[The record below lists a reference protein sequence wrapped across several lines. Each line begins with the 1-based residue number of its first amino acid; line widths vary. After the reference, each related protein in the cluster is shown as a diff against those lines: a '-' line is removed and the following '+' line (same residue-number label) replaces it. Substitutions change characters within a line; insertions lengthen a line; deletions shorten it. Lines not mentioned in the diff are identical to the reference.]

1 MSVENLVGQT
11 LGQYQLRQLLG
22 IGGMGAVYRAFQ
34 ANLKREVAIKV
45 LPASLARQ
53 PGYIERFNR
62 EAEIAASLEHAHIV
76 PVYDYGTQND
86 ISFVVMRLLTGGSL
100 ADRLQYRTSGPSL
113 HEVASILQ
121 HLAAALDYAHSKN
134 VIHRDI
140 KANNVMFDEQGS
152 AFLVDFGIAKL
163 LNVTSGLTGTG
174 VAMGTPSYMSPEQ
187 WRGDQ
192 IGPAADQYALGVLT
206 YAMVT
211 GGRMPFEADTPY
223 ALMHK
228 HLNEE
233 PTPPQTFRSDLPTS
247 VQLVMKQVMAKDPE
261 NRYPSVGAFAA
272 AFTTSLRDIEPK
284 STGFFQTPL
293 PPRIERQWIT
303 TDTDPDLPTSRDVV
317 PPSPRPPVV
326 PPVTPPPTEQP
337 VGDTSPQGTR
347 GVFRRSSTWLA
358 ALGVLIVGALIV
370 LVALSLPG
378 GLSALF
384 GPTPT
389 STPTLTSTPTATL
402 TSTPTLTPTATETAT
417 PTPSTPIAQ
426 ALRSLTVRQGPGSQ
440 YPLLQRLAADD
451 QVEIT
456 GISEDG
462 AWYQVLLPDG
472 VFGWLSSA
480 SISVTTFGSLRG
492 VPVAEA
498 PTNTPTYTLTP
509 SNTPTAT
516 STPTATRT
524 PSATPTPSPTNTP
537 LPLIPLALPVRAITV
552 RVGPGSQ
559 YPAAGRLAGD
569 EQVDIYG
576 ISEDGGWY
584 WVELSDA
591 TMAWLTASPALVET
605 IGNLRTL
612 PIVDPPTATPVP
624 TATSTPQPTATATS
638 SPTATFLP
646 TRTLLPT
653 RPSLTPTAVDVT
665 CPGALPPR
673 LTVGESGR
681 VSAQDPRPL
690 NVRTG
695 PSTGS
700 ARSGQLMAGD
710 VFFVIRGPVC
720 AEGYSWYQV
729 RYNDSELGWIAEGDT
744 SYFVE
749 PVGVGSPLSD
759 VTPTAV
765 VSNFS
770 SSTISSTRPVLAA
783 DCNLQL
789 EDDFRLNRSSYNWW
803 VGSGAQS
810 DVSIA
815 NESYVIHIREIGADD
830 EAVSWGT
837 LQDLTWDNV
846 RVEAVVRAS
855 AFSGDPTRMGLWV
868 RVQSANNFIAFMISS
883 LGAYR
888 IARYDNGYVDLA
900 PWTSTTAVR
909 RGDFAVNTLRV
920 DMIGSR
926 FDFYINGQL
935 VSIVNDDTWADGRV
949 TFWGATS
956 EIVPVEFYLDY
967 IRFCAIS

>member
-34 ANLKREVAIKV
+34 TNLKREVAIKV

-76 PVYDYGTQND
+76 PVYDYGTQAD
-86 ISFVVMRLLTGGSL
+86 ISFVVMRLLNGGSL
-100 ADRLQYRTSGPSL
+100 AERLQYRASGPSL

-174 VAMGTPSYMSPEQ
+174 VAMGTPSYMAPEQ

-233 PTPPQTFRSDLPTS
+233 PTPPQNFRSDLPLS
-247 VQLVMKQVMAKDPE
+247 VQLVLKQVMAKDPE
-261 NRYPSVGAFAA
+261 NRYSSASTFADAFMA
-272 AFTTSLRDIEPK
+272 SLRGMEPK
-284 STGFFQTPL
+284 STGFFQTTL
-293 PPRIERQWIT
+293 PPHVDRQWVT
-303 TDTDPDLPTSRDVV
+303 TDTDPDLPTSRDVA
-317 PPSPRPPVV
+317 PPSSPRPPAA

-337 VGDTSPQGTR
+337 AVDTSPQEPQ
-347 GVFRRSSTWLA
+347 GVLRRSTTWLV
-358 ALGVLIVGALIV
+358 ALGVLIVGAVIV
-370 LVALSLPG
+370 VVLLSQAG
-378 GLSALF
+378 GLSGLF
-384 GPTPT
+384 GPTATPT
-389 STPTLTSTPTATL
+389 PTATLTPTLTSTPT
-402 TSTPTLTPTATETAT
+402 PTMTAT
-417 PTPSTPIAQ
+417 PTPSTPVAQ

-440 YPLLQRLAADD
+440 YPLVQRLVADD

-472 VFGWLSSA
+472 QFGWISSA
-480 SISVTTFGSLRG
+480 SISVTTFGNLRG

-509 SNTPTAT
+509 SNTPTPT
-516 STPTATRT
+516 PTPTATRT
-524 PSATPTPSPTNTP
+524 PTATPTPTATNTP

-584 WVELSDA
+584 WVELPDT

-624 TATSTPQPTATATS
+624 TSTSEPSSTASATITP
-638 SPTATFLP
+638 LP
-646 TRTLLPT
+646 TRTPLPAQ
-653 RPSLTPTAVDVT
+653 PSLTPTSADVI

-673 LTVGESGR
+673 LQVAETGR
-681 VSAQDPRPL
+681 VSSQDPRPL
-690 NVRTG
+690 NVRSG

-700 ARSGQLMAGD
+700 ARSGQLLAGD
-710 VFFVIRGPVC
+710 LFFVIRGPLC

-729 RYNDSELGWIAEGDT
+729 RYNDTELGWIAEGDT

-749 PVGVGSPLSD
+749 PVSSGSSVPQ
-759 VTPTAV
+759 VTPTAI
-765 VSNFS
+765 VSGGIS
-770 SSTISSTRPVLAA
+770 GVTISTTRPVLAST
-783 DCNLQL
+783 CNLQL
-789 EDDFRLNRSSYNWW
+789 EDDFRSGRSPYNWW

-810 DVSIA
+810 DVSIQ
-815 NESYVIHIREIGADD
+815 NESYVVRIREIGDGD

-868 RVQSANNFIAFMISS
+868 RVQSANSFISFMISS

-888 IARYDNGYVDLA
+888 ISRYDNGYTDLA
-900 PWTSTTAVR
+900 PWTPTNAVR
-909 RGDFAVNTLRV
+909 RGDYAVNTLRV
-920 DMIGSR
+920 DMNGSQ

-935 VSIVNDDTWADGRV
+935 VDTVTDDTWAGGRV

-956 EIVPVEFYLDY
+956 SIVPVEYYLDY
-967 IRFCAIS
+967 IRFCSIS